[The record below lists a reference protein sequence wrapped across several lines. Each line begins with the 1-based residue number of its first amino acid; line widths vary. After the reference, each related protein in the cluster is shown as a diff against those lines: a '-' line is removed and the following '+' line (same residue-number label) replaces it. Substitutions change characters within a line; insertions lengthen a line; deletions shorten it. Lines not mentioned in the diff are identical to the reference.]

1 LLLPPLL
8 ICAQSIP
15 LSYQVDHEKRDGL
28 EHKIERELVND
39 LRARTLSNDGGSVM
53 EEAHSPV
60 HKSELRARNI
70 GAAAGANTNENNI

>member
-1 LLLPPLL
+1 MPLP
-8 ICAQSIP
+8 
-15 LSYQVDHEKRDGL
+15 YQVDHEKRDGL

-60 HKSELRARNI
+60 HKSELRARNT
-70 GAAAGANTNENNI
+70 AAAGAGANTNENNI